1 MKNRKITIENGIVA
15 IPGEVS
21 MNIAEIANL
30 FDIFYQTAKRN
41 IRLIEKSGVADGNYS
56 QSCSCD
62 RSQLYPDYYGL
73 EMVIALSFRI
83 QSKNAEIFRKY
94 IMNKV
99 SKVDIPVILTI
110 PIQNATLN

>member
-1 MKNRKITIENGIVA
+1 MKNKKITIEEGIVA

-21 MNIAEIANL
+21 MNIADIADL

-41 IRLIEKSGVADGNYS
+41 IRSIEKSGVANGDYS

-62 RSQLYPDYYGL
+62 RSQLHPDYYGL
-73 EMVIALSFRI
+73 EMVMALSFRI

-94 IMNKV
+94 IMSKV
-99 SKVDIPVILTI
+99 FKVDIPMILTI
-110 PIQNATLN
+110 PAQNAMLN